1 MKHIAFDV
9 LSIKNSLLRI
19 KKYIS
24 GKSING
30 DKGNNFK
37 NLSGMGKSIWE
48 FISLVYEL
56 HLDVLFVDENNTT
69 LRSKVKLKFAPQVKI
84 SQTLNKGK
92 DMPKPIFVSSISP
105 PILAKSSKEVKEIS
119 KFFKKIKK
127 PTTKKSYVQASTPK
141 PNSSDKSFNIVMNTL
156 KIKEIFPNL
165 LNKKIDSIQKVIN
178 GSNDKAKLRLN
189 MTTKGLSCKQ
199 VIVLM
204 SCNLGKRFIK
214 DSSSHV
220 VNINW
225 ALKSI
230 KSNICTNFICADNKG
245 IIILTNNVAV
255 NSDLQCQDCGRWTL
269 FLFSL
274 FLLFDFCFSF
284 SIFRTT
290 WVRVCQSR
298 CHISHKLMV

>member
-9 LSIKNSLLRI
+9 FSIKNSLLRI

-30 DKGNNFK
+30 NKANNFK

-69 LRSKVKLKFAPQVKI
+69 LRNKVKSKFAPQVKI

-92 DMPKPIFVSSISP
+92 DMLKPTFVSSISP

-127 PTTKKSYVQASTPK
+127 PTTKKSYVQASTSK

-156 KIKEIFPNL
+156 KIKETFPNL

-189 MTTKGLSCKQ
+189 MTTKGPSCKQ

-220 VNINW
+220 ININW

-255 NSDLQCQDCGRWTL
+255 NSDLQEIKKYVKS
-269 FLFSL
+269 FLATNNDSISSPQ
-274 FLLFDFCFSF
+274 LL
-284 SIFRTT
+284 
-290 WVRVCQSR
+290 
-298 CHISHKLMV
+298 

>member
-9 LSIKNSLLRI
+9 FSIKNSLLRI

-30 DKGNNFK
+30 NKANNFK

-69 LRSKVKLKFAPQVKI
+69 LRNKVKSKFAPQVKI

-92 DMPKPIFVSSISP
+92 DMLKPTFVSSISP

-127 PTTKKSYVQASTPK
+127 PTTKKSYVQASTSK
-141 PNSSDKSFNIVMNTL
+141 PNSSDKSFNIVMNNL
-156 KIKEIFPNL
+156 KIKETFPNL

-189 MTTKGLSCKQ
+189 MTTKGPSCKQ

-220 VNINW
+220 ININW

-255 NSDLQCQDCGRWTL
+255 NSDLQEIKKYVKS
-269 FLFSL
+269 FLATNNDSISSPQ
-274 FLLFDFCFSF
+274 LL
-284 SIFRTT
+284 
-290 WVRVCQSR
+290 
-298 CHISHKLMV
+298 